1 MTTQPFM
8 PDASVDRRL
17 LDNLHR
23 SHLEMEEIGLTLNA
37 VIAKFDEVIRQQ
49 QIPRMS
55 RSSTVQIPE

>member
-1 MTTQPFM
+1 MTAQPFM

-17 LDNLHR
+17 LDNLRR
-23 SHLEMEEIGLTLNA
+23 SHLEMEEIGLTLDA

-49 QIPRMS
+49 QIPRVS